1 MMCWPLLDW
10 ELLRA
15 MYENPCKTTILAQ
28 LREMVNLEAISP
40 VIDDPPKIAVVE
52 YLNLHSHCSQIADKS
67 YLTPAPFFAT
77 NSKGG
82 KV

>member
-15 MYENPCKTTILAQ
+15 MYENPCKTAILAQ
-28 LREMVNLEAISP
+28 LQKMVNPGEETP
-40 VIDDPPKIAVVE
+40 VIDDTPKIAVVE
-52 YLNLHSHCSQIADKS
+52 YLDLHSHCSQIADKS